1 MTSATMVREL
11 HFYLDLVRGGVRLV
25 KGKGTSTYGGPRK
38 VEVRHF

>member
-1 MTSATMVREL
+1 MVREL
-11 HFYLDLVRGGVRLV
+11 HFYLDLVRGVRLV